1 MSYRKVG
8 FGTLALLVLALA
20 AHGELDKWVENV
32 ESGSKLEG
40 AFFRT
45 FQAGSGL
52 VTGRRSPKETRAE
65 LTKLIDHTPTQAD
78 LISLRALEAEKQL
91 DFTAAEADWKKYL
104 ELSKDKAVANLTLAD
119 YYHRR
124 LMTSEEI
131 AALRAAAAVP
141 SPEAEPAPQKAW
153 TAFERVAT
161 LIDDQALDS
170 TAAAE
175 QYQAWVA
182 RYPKAPDAYS
192 RAFLAMLQK
201 KQFAAA
207 EQILASYERAFPGPF
222 DFPVQSRVA
231 LELAKGS
238 PERAWAVCERSFQPL
253 WPEQVASSCLTL
265 LKDQGL
271 SRKFLDQTRAQV
283 SANPVDLNA
292 AAKLYYYFRQQNDSA
307 SAARALVEFRKHKQD
322 KQWTPAEHETLAI
335 LFDRTNQYDDAARHY
350 HGLYVHRSATA
361 TQTESALAGLE
372 DLLLNAAEQPIPI
385 GAGDLSYYRDI
396 ATMDRSP
403 GYLNGVLSLL
413 LNSQNPSNEYAQEN
427 GNAVSYFH
435 RVKAAQ
441 LDTLFEQRYPKS
453 DRRAGLRAKL
463 IQSYATYGDT
473 TAVVDNGRIFL
484 TQFPQAAQRTEVAL
498 LMADGFSRLGQ
509 ADNEFALYRQLLTD
523 LAAKAGGK
531 PIGVVTVEVGAEPN
545 KAVVGVRSQDYVRVL
560 DRYLARLTSLNRM
573 TEALRVYRNE
583 LTRNSQDPGLYERFA
598 AFLDQNKLG
607 SEIER
612 VYKDAMQRF
621 PEDTQWS
628 HKLARWYLRASQ
640 RSQYADLT
648 RQVAQVFSG
657 TDLESYLSDTNSTA
671 NVGAQ
676 IYLQLNQYAHKRFP
690 HNLSFVRNL
699 MVAYTSKSTA
709 SPAAYEQLLR
719 ENWYHA
725 PDLRARFFELL
736 SRTRRLDAELA
747 LLRTAKPD
755 PDSNPAAARM
765 LAEAE
770 VWKTNYESAAQPF
783 RLLAA
788 SQPAE
793 TQLDA
798 RAASLHR
805 SLNRS
810 DLAVQIESNSAQA
823 DPRSREVLTR
833 IGEIEADRERYDRA
847 APPWIKMTAIEPGKP
862 EGYLDAATV
871 FWDYF
876 QFTDAIKMIEQA
888 RQKLSNPSLYAY
900 EAGAIR
906 ENQRDYSA
914 ALNEYA
920 KGALTEGEGQCRDR
934 LLRLAKRKSL
944 AVEAESITRRIGASQ
959 NPSNITLRI
968 AFLEGQNRAAD
979 LRQYLNGILATA
991 TSPEVISTI
1000 EASARLN
1007 EMNTLLRQVIER
1019 RIAITADPVD
1029 RLRTR
1034 MELARFFESQNDT
1047 ARASQ
1052 TIDAIYSEY
1061 PAVYGVV
1068 RNAVNY
1074 YWRNKQVGRSVD
1086 LLTAAADRAQQPYQ
1100 DRFRFEAAQ
1109 KAIEGGQYDRGQQL
1123 IAALLDK
1130 EPYRADY
1137 LALSGD
1143 LYAKRGD
1150 DAGLRTYFTNTIES
1164 LKNSPSSAEE
1174 KVARVASL
1182 RRAFILV
1189 LIRLKD
1195 YLAATDQYIEV
1206 INRYPEDDA
1215 LVREAALFA
1224 LQNNQRQRLTDYY
1237 AKTAAGSARDHR
1249 WPIVLSRI
1257 ETQAEHY
1264 PAALEWLAKARAIR
1278 PERTDF
1284 LAAKAPIE
1292 ERLMRFEDAAKTYT
1306 NLWDLSY
1313 HDPSWMV
1320 KAGEQ
1325 YQRLGRHADAIN
1337 AVNKAFIEGR
1347 PESPANYLSAA
1358 TQASEWNELDAAQS
1372 FLDKAL
1378 ALNANADAKLQAFQG
1393 QLAAHRHRPLPTA
1406 WKEMKASIASRWGE
1420 AVATY
1425 STPDEKLALA
1435 QKLTAATG
1443 APIAAS
1449 AGLAELVAK
1458 WEPALIDGAANP
1470 RWIQMQKFGG
1480 KIDEIGPR
1488 LEAAAKNGTLTVQQR
1503 DGLLNMAREYYAQ
1516 AGNAQA
1522 ELRMLDQRRAT
1533 GMADSGFIARYSELA
1548 ARDPKQAL
1556 AIVSSDPAPSIRDAL
1571 ANRVLMNGQAGDA
1584 MAVIQARGAAFKT
1597 VWTKA
1602 YTALAGVYFDARTP
1616 QVRAAFDAVLGAQT
1630 IGEQLGHPPNEDQQV
1645 AGSPWYY
1652 YATRYGEYLT
1662 AVKDPAGEDYLL
1674 AQLEASPGSA
1684 AAYGELAGF
1693 YQMTGNSARAMSE
1706 YDYVLQLDPS
1716 SPVPHLRKAKL
1727 LAAGGKI
1734 AEAIGEWKLAFA
1746 GFQQGIDTSP
1756 AATWWSDL
1764 AEALT
1769 DIAQYKAW
1777 AEVREDADRVLRAH
1791 FKRNGQYN
1799 SDVLIP
1805 AILKASGDV
1814 QWLIE
1819 LSRSA
1824 PEPNQILDLALQQN
1838 PLPDGQ
1844 RDLLFAKQVENAQA
1858 KVNATLGSARTY
1870 LQENVVSLQ
1879 LQRIHDLVA
1888 RNNVTSA
1895 ERLLAELP
1903 AQVVDSHTAEL
1914 ATIQIRIAAKR
1925 GTLGDLLSR
1934 YQRDTDHAPSA
1945 EILTVSATE
1954 LRESKDEANAKRVL
1968 EYLYTRE
1975 LANQHFTGPNF
1986 LGLAEIK
1993 LANNDLA
2000 AALEL
2005 LRRLNLM
2012 VDAPFELL
2020 NDSGSLLWRTG
2031 HHKEAAE
2038 YFDQLVKVQPWQP
2051 QHRLNAA
2058 LAKLQGG
2065 DTSVMAEL
2073 SAIAANPEAAYAT
2086 RVEAAQAIRKASG
2099 VDGLNSGALE
2109 IDLIAG
2115 KAPITETQASRPYY
2129 VDSRLMAAAATR
2141 DPAARFRL
2149 LSAAVSIAPTAPI
2162 RLLLFRSAVETK
2174 RWFLAN
2180 SLIEEGTFNDE
2191 QLRQIIEVEIQ
2202 IGDRPSALQYQTQLA
2217 SRLTGEPKAT
2227 VERAIMA
2234 QTSAEERRNQNE
2246 ARRPVISEALMPD
2259 RVVRPRLKG
2268 SQQ

>member
-45 FQAGSGL
+45 FQAGSGS

-65 LTKLIDHTPTQAD
+65 LTKLIDQTPTQAD
-78 LISLRALEAEKQL
+78 LISLRALGAEKQL

-104 ELSKDKAVANLTLAD
+104 ELSKDKAAANLTLAD

-141 SPEAEPAPQKAW
+141 SPEAEPSPQKAW
-153 TAFERVAT
+153 VAFERIAT

-170 TAAAE
+170 TVAAE

-182 RYPKAPDAYS
+182 RYPKEPDAYS

-201 KQFAAA
+201 KQFATA
-207 EQILASYERAFPGPF
+207 EQILVSNERAFPGLV
-222 DFPVQSRVA
+222 DFPVQSRAA

-238 PERAWAVCERSFQPL
+238 PERAWAVCEKSFQPL
-253 WPEQVASSCLTL
+253 WPEQVAASCLTL

-307 SAARALVEFRKHKQD
+307 SAARALVEFRKHKQNQ
-322 KQWTPAEHETLAI
+322 QWTPAEHETLAI

-350 HGLYVHRSATA
+350 HALYVHRSATA
-361 TQTESALAGLE
+361 TQTESALAGLV

-463 IQSYATYGDT
+463 IQAYATYGDT
-473 TAVVDNGRIFL
+473 TAVVDNGRVFL

-498 LMADGFSRLGQ
+498 LMADGYARLAQ
-509 ADNEFALYRQLLTD
+509 ADNEFALYNQLLID

-531 PIGVVTVEVGAEPN
+531 PIDVVTVEVGAEPN
-545 KAVVGVRSQDYVRVL
+545 KAAVGVRSQDYVRVL

-657 TDLESYLSDTNSTA
+657 TDLESYLNDTNSTA

-699 MVAYTSKSTA
+699 MIAYTTKATA

-719 ENWYHA
+719 EHWYHA

-736 SRTRRLDAELA
+736 SRTKRLDAELA
-747 LLRTAKPD
+747 LLRTTKPD

-805 SLNRS
+805 SLNRA
-810 DLAVQIESNSAQA
+810 DLAVQIESNSAKA

-847 APPWIKMTAIEPGKP
+847 APPWIKMTTIEPGKP

-888 RQKLSNPSLYAY
+888 RQKRSNPSLYAY

-920 KGALTEGEGQCRDR
+920 KGALTEGEGQCRER

-944 AVEAESITRRIGASQ
+944 AAEAESITRRIGASQ
-959 NPSNITLRI
+959 NPPSITLRI
-968 AFLEGQNRAAD
+968 AFLEGQNRAVD
-979 LRQYLNGILATA
+979 LQQYLNGILATA

-1047 ARASQ
+1047 AKASQ
-1052 TIDAIYSEY
+1052 TIDAIYGEN

-1074 YWRNKQVGRSVD
+1074 YWRNKQVGRAVD

-1164 LKNSPSSAEE
+1164 LKNSPLSAEE

-1182 RRAFILV
+1182 RRAFIPV
-1189 LIRLKD
+1189 LIRSKD
-1195 YLAATDQYIEV
+1195 YPAATDQYIEV
-1206 INRYPEDDA
+1206 INRYPEDEA
-1215 LVREAALFA
+1215 LVREATLFA
-1224 LQNNQRQRLTDYY
+1224 LQNGQRQRLTDYY
-1237 AKTAAGSARDHR
+1237 MKTAAGSARDHR
-1249 WPIVLSRI
+1249 WPVVLSRI
-1257 ETQAEHY
+1257 ETQAENY
-1264 PAALEWLAKARAIR
+1264 PAALDWLGKARAIR

-1284 LAAKAPIE
+1284 LADKGPIE

-1306 NLWDLSY
+1306 NLWELSY

-1325 YQRLGRHADAIN
+1325 YQRLGRHADAIS

-1358 TQASEWNELDAAQS
+1358 TQANQWNELDAAQA
-1372 FLDKAL
+1372 FLDSGL
-1378 ALNANADAKLQAFQG
+1378 ALKSNTGGLQAFQG
-1393 QLAAHRHRPLPTA
+1393 QLAAHRHRPLPAA
-1406 WKEMKASIASRWGE
+1406 WKDMDASIASRWGE

-1425 STPDEKLALA
+1425 ATPEEKLALA
-1435 QKLTAATG
+1435 QKLTAAAG

-1449 AGLAELVAK
+1449 AGLAELVTK
-1458 WEPALIDGAANP
+1458 WEPSLINGAPNP

-1503 DGLLNMAREYYAQ
+1503 DGILNMAREFYAQ
-1516 AGNAQA
+1516 AGNTQA
-1522 ELRMLDQRRAT
+1522 ELRMLEQRRAT
-1533 GMADSGFIARYSELA
+1533 GMGDNGFIARYAELA
-1548 ARDPKQAL
+1548 ALDPKQAL
-1556 AIVSSDPAPSIRDAL
+1556 AIVSSDPAAAMRDAV
-1571 ANRVLMNGQAGDA
+1571 ANRILMNGQVGDA
-1584 MAVIQARGAAFKT
+1584 MAVIQARGAAFKP

-1602 YTALAGVYFDARTP
+1602 YTALAGVYFEVRTS
-1616 QVRAAFDAVLGAQT
+1616 QVRAAFYAVLGPQT

-1662 AVKDPAGEDYLL
+1662 QVKDPAGEDYLL

-1684 AAYGELAGF
+1684 AAYAELAGF
-1693 YQMTGNSARAMSE
+1693 YQETGNSARAMSE

-1727 LAAGGKI
+1727 LAAGGSTT
-1734 AEAIGEWKLAFA
+1734 EAIAEWKLAFA
-1746 GFQQGIDTSP
+1746 GFQRDIDASP
-1756 AATWWSDL
+1756 AATWWTDL

-1769 DIAQYKAW
+1769 DIGQYKAL
-1777 AEVREDADRVLRAH
+1777 AAVREDADRVLRAH

-1799 SDVLIP
+1799 SEVLIP

-1819 LSRSA
+1819 VSRSA
-1824 PEPNQILDLALQQN
+1824 PEPNQILDLVLQQS
-1838 PLPDGQ
+1838 PLLDGQ
-1844 RDLLFAKQVENAQA
+1844 RDLLYAKQVENAQA
-1858 KVNATLGSARTY
+1858 KVNAALGSARTY

-1888 RNNVTSA
+1888 RGNMASA

-1903 AQVVDSHTAEL
+1903 APVVDSHTSEL

-1925 GTLGDLLSR
+1925 GALGDLLSR
-1934 YQRDTDHAPSA
+1934 YQRDTEHAPSA
-1945 EILTVSATE
+1945 EILTGAATE
-1954 LRESKDEANAKRVL
+1954 LRESKDEANANRVL

-1975 LANQHFTGPNF
+1975 LAKQNFTGPNF
-1986 LGLAEIK
+1986 LGLAEVK
-1993 LANNDLA
+1993 LATNDLV

-2005 LRRLNLM
+2005 LRRMNLM
-2012 VDAPFELL
+2012 VGAPFELL

-2031 HHKEAAE
+2031 HRKEAAE

-2058 LAKLQGG
+2058 LVKLEGG

-2073 SAIAANPEAAYAT
+2073 SAIAANPAATYAS
-2086 RVEAAQAIRKASG
+2086 RVEAAQAIRKAGG
-2099 VDGLNSGALE
+2099 VNSLNSGTPE

-2115 KAPITETQASRPYY
+2115 KAPITEAQASQPFYIP
-2129 VDSRLMAAAATR
+2129 SRLLAAAATR
-2141 DPAARFRL
+2141 DPATRLRL
-2149 LSAAVSIAPTAPI
+2149 LSAAVSIAPTAPN
-2162 RLLLFRSAVETK
+2162 RLLLFRSALETK
-2174 RWFLAN
+2174 RWFFAN
-2180 SLIEEGTFNDE
+2180 SLIDEGAFDDE
-2191 QLRQIIEVEIQ
+2191 QLRQIIEVKSQ
-2202 IGDRPSALQYQTQLA
+2202 IGDRPSALHYQTQLA
-2217 SRLTGEPKAT
+2217 LRLTGEPKAAI
-2227 VERAIMA
+2227 ERAIIA
-2234 QTSAEERRNQNE
+2234 QTSDEDRRNQNE
-2246 ARRPVISEALMPD
+2246 ARRPVISETLMPD
-2259 RVVRPRLKG
+2259 RVVRPRLTG
-2268 SQQ
+2268 AQQ